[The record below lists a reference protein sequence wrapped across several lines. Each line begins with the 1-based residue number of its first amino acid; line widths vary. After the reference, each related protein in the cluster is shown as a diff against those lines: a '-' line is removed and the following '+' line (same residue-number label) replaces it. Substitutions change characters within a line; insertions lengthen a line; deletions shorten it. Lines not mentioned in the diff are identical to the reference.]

1 MRYLTVNDSEII
13 ESVGYDS
20 HAEDKQLHVIFKATP
35 DTVYQ
40 YDCEPAE
47 FVRFVSSESI
57 GKMFH
62 ERFKKAKFTKS
73 QRQPTLKK

>member
-1 MRYLTVNDSEII
+1 MRYLTVHDSEII
-13 ESVGYDS
+13 EAVGYDS
-20 HAEDKQLHVIFKATP
+20 KVEDKQLHVIFKATP
-35 DTVYQ
+35 EIIYQ

-47 FVRFVSSESI
+47 FVKFVSSESI

-62 ERFKKAKFTKS
+62 ERFKKAKFIKS